1 MARHI
6 AAAAAMA
13 VIALAAC
20 SYEEAGNQDFVNFEV
35 DPIAVTPS
43 AVQPKADAHCAK
55 YGRQAVLADFFG
67 TKMTFNCVEPAKAA
81 APTFV
86 P

>member
-1 MARHI
+1 V
-6 AAAAAMA
+6 A
-13 VIALAAC
+13 VIALTAC
-20 SYEEAGNQDFVNFEV
+20 SYQEAGNPDFVDFEV
-35 DPIAVTPS
+35 DPIAVSPA

-67 TKMTFNCVEPAKAA
+67 TQMTFNCVEPVKPAT
-81 APTFV
+81 TFT